1 MLNPRY
7 TVTDKIL
14 NNLTTIVFARE
25 VIEQACLMSELEA
38 KLRHRAL
45 LHNAHSSTAIS
56 GNKLSLSEVESLYKK
71 KLEGLKI
78 LDNTSYILYAFSGR

>member
-1 MLNPRY
+1 MLNPKY
-7 TVTDKIL
+7 KVTDKIL
-14 NNLTTIVFARE
+14 NILTAIASARE
-25 VIEQACLMSELEA
+25 VIEQSCLVPKWEA

-71 KLEGLKI
+71 KLKGIK
-78 LDNTSYILYAFSGR
+78 NT